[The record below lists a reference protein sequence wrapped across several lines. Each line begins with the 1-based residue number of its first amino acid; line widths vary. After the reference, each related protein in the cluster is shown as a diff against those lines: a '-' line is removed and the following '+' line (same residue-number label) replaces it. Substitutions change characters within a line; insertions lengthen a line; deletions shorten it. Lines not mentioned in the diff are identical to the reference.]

1 MNISR
6 KIRSESGFTLIEAI
20 VALIL
25 AGIMAAV
32 AGIGLVYVVQGYLFT
47 RANAA
52 TLQKGQIAMSRI
64 TLELKNIS
72 LVSSP
77 STSTS
82 ITFYSYKS
90 DPTDPSIAT
99 KSKRSI
105 RLSEDGK
112 NIEITEDLEADSL
125 PYTLT
130 YQIEANTG
138 LELKYYNY
146 KEDPPTTNQWIL
158 EECYPPS
165 AKIIQIKLR
174 MVGADG
180 SIMELVDRVTP
191 RNI

>member
-6 KIRSESGFTLIEAI
+6 KIRSKSGFTLIEAI

-32 AGIGLVYVVQGYLFT
+32 AGIDLVYVVQGYLFT

-77 STSTS
+77 STATS
-82 ITFYSYKS
+82 VTFYSFKN
-90 DPTDPSIAT
+90 DF

-105 RLSEDGK
+105 RLNGDE
-112 NIEITEDLEADSL
+112 IEITESYTDGVSDVY
-125 PYTLT
+125 YTLT
-130 YQIEANTG
+130 DQVEANTG
-138 LELKYYNY
+138 LEFKYYE
-146 KEDPPTTNQWIL
+146 KDLTT
-158 EECYPPS
+158 ECYPPS
-165 AKIIQIKLR
+165 AKVILVKLR
-174 MVGADG
+174 LVGADG

>member
-77 STSTS
+77 STATS
-82 ITFYSYKS
+82 VTFYSFKN
-90 DPTDPSIAT
+90 DDDR
-99 KSKRSI
+99 KRSI
-105 RLSEDGK
+105 RLNVDK
-112 NIEITEDLEADSL
+112 IEITEDLEAGS
-125 PYTLT
+125 PQYYTLT
-130 YQIEANTG
+130 DQVEANTG
-138 LELKYYNY
+138 LEFKYYE
-146 KEDPPTTNQWIL
+146 KDLTT
-158 EECYPPS
+158 ECYPPS

>member
-72 LVSSP
+72 TISGSS
-77 STSTS
+77 TANS
-82 ITFYSYKS
+82 ITFESFK
-90 DPTDPSIAT
+90 DNDKRT
-99 KSKRSI
+99 RSI
-105 RLSEDGK
+105 KLTGNE
-112 NIEITEDLEADSL
+112 IEITESYKDESGTY
-125 PYTLT
+125 PLT
-130 YQIEANTG
+130 DQVEANTG
-138 LELKYYNY
+138 LEFKYYDY
-146 KEDPPTTNQWIL
+146 KEDPTTNQWIW
-158 EECYPPS
+158 EECSLTSS

-174 MVGADG
+174 LVGADG

>member
-77 STSTS
+77 STATS
-82 ITFYSYKS
+82 VTFFSFKN
-90 DPTDPSIAT
+90 DDDR
-99 KSKRSI
+99 KRSI
-105 RLSEDGK
+105 RLNGDK
-112 NIEITEDLEADSL
+112 IEITEDLEAGS
-125 PYTLT
+125 PQYYTLT
-130 YQIEANTG
+130 DQIEANTG

>member
-130 YQIEANTG
+130 DQIEANTG
-138 LELKYYNY
+138 LEFKYYE
-146 KEDPPTTNQWIL
+146 KDLTT
-158 EECYPPS
+158 ECYPPS
-165 AKIIQIKLR
+165 AKVILVKLR
-174 MVGADG
+174 LVGADG

>member
-77 STSTS
+77 STATS
-82 ITFYSYKS
+82 VTFYSFKN
-90 DPTDPSIAT
+90 DDDR
-99 KSKRSI
+99 KRSI
-105 RLSEDGK
+105 RLNVDK
-112 NIEITEDLEADSL
+112 IEITEDLEAGS
-125 PYTLT
+125 PQYYTLT
-130 YQIEANTG
+130 DQVEANTG
-138 LELKYYNY
+138 LEFKYYE
-146 KEDPPTTNQWIL
+146 KDLTT
-158 EECYPPS
+158 ECYPPS
-165 AKIIQIKLR
+165 AKVILVKLR
-174 MVGADG
+174 LVGADG

>member
-6 KIRSESGFTLIEAI
+6 KIRSKSGFTLIEAI

-77 STSTS
+77 SAATSV
-82 ITFYSYKS
+82 TFYSFKN
-90 DPTDPSIAT
+90 DV

-105 RLSEDGK
+105 RLNGDK
-112 NIEITEDLEADSL
+112 IEITES
-125 PYTLT
+125 YTDGVYYPLT
-130 YQIEANTG
+130 DQAEANTG
-138 LELKYYNY
+138 LKFQYYANY
-146 KEDPPTTNQWIL
+146 GDTT
-158 EECYPPS
+158 ECYPPS
-165 AKIIQIKLR
+165 AKVILITLR
-174 MVGADG
+174 LVGADG
-180 SIMELVDRVTP
+180 NVMELVDRVTP

>member
-1 MNISR
+1 MKISR

-20 VALIL
+20 VSLIL
-25 AGIMAAV
+25 VGIMAAV

-64 TLELKNIS
+64 SLELKNIS

-90 DPTDPSIAT
+90 EPTDPSIAT

-105 RLSEDGK
+105 RLSDDGEK
-112 NIEITEDLEADSL
+112 IEITES
-125 PYTLT
+125 YTDGATNIYHPLT
-130 YQIEANTG
+130 DQVEANTG
-138 LELKYYNY
+138 LKFQYYANY
-146 KEDPPTTNQWIL
+146 GDTT
-158 EECYPPS
+158 ECYPPS
-165 AKIIQIKLR
+165 AKVILIKLR
-174 MVGADG
+174 LVGADG
-180 SIMELVDRVTP
+180 NVMELIDRVTP

>member
-1 MNISR
+1 MNILN
-6 KIRSESGFTLIEAI
+6 KIRSKSGFTLIEVI
-20 VALIL
+20 VSLIL

-32 AGIGLVYVVQGYLFT
+32 AGIGIVYVVQGYLFT
-47 RANAA
+47 QKNAA
-52 TLQKGQIAMSRI
+52 TLQKGQIAMSRM

-90 DPTDPSIAT
+90 DPTDPSLLPKAT
-99 KSKRSI
+99 IYSPQR
-105 RLSEDGK
+105 RRQ

-130 YQIEANTG
+130 DQIEANTG

-158 EECYPPS
+158 ESVIHPVRRSSRSNYVW
-165 AKIIQIKLR
+165 LGR
-174 MVGADG
+174 MAV
-180 SIMELVDRVTP
+180 SWNWLTEYP

>member
-1 MNISR
+1 MNMNISR
-6 KIRSESGFTLIEAI
+6 KIRSKSGFTLIEVI

-25 AGIMAAV
+25 AGILAAV
-32 AGIGLVYVVQGYLFT
+32 AGIGLVYVVQGFVFT

-52 TLQKGQIAMSRI
+52 TLQKGQMAMSRI

-77 STSTS
+77 STVSSLTY
-82 ITFYSYKS
+82 YSFKN
-90 DPTDPSIAT
+90 DV

-105 RLSEDGK
+105 QLNGDEVG
-112 NIEITEDLEADSL
+112 ITESYTDGAANTYL
-125 PYTLT
+125 PLT
-130 YQIEANTG
+130 DQVEANTG

-146 KEDPPTTNQWIL
+146 KEDPTTNQWIL

-174 MVGADG
+174 LVGADG